1 MPNLPE
7 TAKTAPSSPGVYI
20 FRNSSGVPIYIGK
33 AKNIRNRV
41 SSYFGSDLL
50 DRTQQMV
57 QSARTLEF
65 IVTDSEA
72 EALLLES
79 NLIKQHYPKY
89 NIDLKDNEKFT
100 YILITDEEY
109 PRMLLVRKNR
119 AGRVAGGKGKLF
131 GPFLSGSAYVL
142 VASTLRKIFKL
153 RTCRL
158 GQKRPCLQY
167 HLGFCTGVCAGLV
180 TRKEYMEQV
189 EKLRSVLSGGK
200 KLGQVMED
208 MGREMKEAAKKRQ
221 FERALALRNSIR
233 SLSSLLERQKFERE
247 GEGNEDFISL
257 LSHQGKT
264 YAQLFMQINGVIRD
278 RRKYEFISLS
288 GDPLSEFLPRF
299 YEAGGIPRRIYVES
313 EPESK
318 SALENYLSGK
328 RSGAVSILSPEK
340 GDKKKL
346 LDLLRKNILLEIS
359 GTADPALL
367 ELQRALSLPT
377 IPRVIE
383 CFDIS
388 NLFGTSVVGSMVQL
402 VNGKPNKSA
411 YRRFRI
417 RTVEGQDDFASMR
430 EIVLRRYYRLK
441 LERAQLP
448 DLVVIDGGPGQLS
461 AALSALSELQLE
473 IPVVSLAKE
482 FEEIYSPERALPLR
496 LPRSSSALQCLQ
508 HARDEAHRFGISYHR
523 LLRKKKFGESS

>member
-1 MPNLPE
+1 MQSLPE
-7 TAKTAPSSPGVYI
+7 TAKSAPSSPGVYI
-20 FRNSSGVPIYIGK
+20 FRNASGVPIYIGK
-33 AKNIRNRV
+33 AKNLRSRV
-41 SSYFGSDLL
+41 HSYFVSGLL
-50 DRTQQMV
+50 DRTAQMV
-57 QSARTLEF
+57 QSAHTLEF
-65 IVTDSEA
+65 IVTDNEA

-89 NIDLKDNEKFT
+89 NIELKDNEKYT

-109 PRMLLVRKNR
+109 SRMLLVRKNR
-119 AGRVAGGKGKLF
+119 TGRVGGKGRLF

-158 GQKRPCLQY
+158 LQKRPCLQY

-180 TRKEYMEQV
+180 TRAQYMGQV

-200 KLGQVMED
+200 KLEQVMDE
-208 MGREMKEAAKKRQ
+208 MEREMKEAAKKRQ
-221 FERALALRNSIR
+221 FERALELRNSMH

-247 GEGNEDFISL
+247 GEGNEDFIAL
-257 LSHQGKT
+257 LEHGGKA
-264 YAQLFMQINGVIRD
+264 YAQLFRQIGGVIRD
-278 RRKYEFISLS
+278 RRKYDFIPLS

-299 YEAGGIPRRIYVES
+299 YEAGGIPGRIYVEE
-313 EPESK
+313 EPESRE
-318 SALENYLSGK
+318 ALEKYLSEK
-328 RSGAVSILSPEK
+328 RGGCVSILTPEK

-346 LDLLRKNILLEIS
+346 LELLRKNILLEIS

-367 ELQRALSLPT
+367 ELQRQLSLPA
-377 IPRVIE
+377 IPRTIE

-388 NLFGTSVVGSMVQL
+388 NLFGTSVVGSMVQF

-411 YRRFRI
+411 YRRFKI

-430 EIVLRRYYRLK
+430 EIVWRRYARLK
-441 LERAQLP
+441 GEKAPMP
-448 DLVVIDGGPGQLS
+448 DLILIDGGPGQLS

-473 IPVVSLAKE
+473 IPIVSLAKE
-482 FEEIYSPERALPLR
+482 FEEIYSPERAMPIR
-496 LPRSSSALQCLQ
+496 LARSSPALQVLQ
-508 HARDEAHRFGISYHR
+508 RARDEAHRFGISYHR
-523 LLRKKKFGESS
+523 LVRKKKFKPE